1 MPPYGTTKASVQEFT
16 RHTDVEWRFTWN
28 PGKCSVPGFIMTDLS
43 KGSYGSLEIIARRF
57 RSVASRK
64 LGSPEDIAKAVTFLA
79 GDDEAIHQWP

>member
-1 MPPYGTTKASVQEFT
+1 
-16 RHTDVEWRFTWN
+16 
-28 PGKCSVPGFIMTDLS
+28 MTDLS